1 MAPSSLLGSSGTLV
15 LVEVSDVTGKK
26 VKDLHINKEIL
37 VYEKQYKY
45 LGVILD
51 AKLNFEPHFKEL
63 VKTFSFKLYLYRRI
77 RYCLNDLSAK
87 LILKSMVLSYLD
99 YGSLFFTVRTMEDIA
114 TVQILQNKALRT
126 CLRIKKYIEVPVYEL
141 HLRLNVQPYDK
152 RMQYFLMSSIYRNI
166 KNSFLT
172 PVIPKKMTR
181 LHRAPV
187 LPLVTPNTDWY
198 YKSAPYFGIQTW
210 NILPV
215 HIRNSATLDIFKTAF
230 KRYLF
235 V

>member
-1 MAPSSLLGSSGTLV
+1 
-15 LVEVSDVTGKK
+15 
-26 VKDLHINKEIL
+26 
-37 VYEKQYKY
+37 
-45 LGVILD
+45 
-51 AKLNFEPHFKEL
+51 
-63 VKTFSFKLYLYRRI
+63 
-77 RYCLNDLSAK
+77 
-87 LILKSMVLSYLD
+87 MVLSYLD
-99 YGSLFFTVRTMEDIA
+99 YGSLFFTVRTMEDIG
-114 TVQILQNKALRT
+114 TVQILQNNALRA

-152 RMQYFLMSSIYRNI
+152 RMQYFLMCSIYRNI
-166 KNSFLT
+166 KKSFLT
-172 PVIPKKMTR
+172 PVIPKKMTP

-198 YKSAPYFGIQTW
+198 YKSAPYFGIRTW

-215 HIRNSATLDIFKTAF
+215 HIQNSATLDIFKTAF